1 MKGMGSSIVIS
12 GWGAISCAGI
22 GAEQSIRNM
31 FTPQGGRTPV
41 KASPGIGTTLSDP
54 VFEITEYHET
64 PGVRRSLSLAI
75 TAIHEALE
83 RAGLTERDLETV
95 PTGVCFG
102 TTIASQLNNLPLYK
116 RIRNGEAAGL
126 ENELREYL
134 QSSPAEYIRRT
145 FHLTGPEICVSNA
158 CASGSDV
165 LGIASMWIVSG
176 FCRRVIAVGADDINR
191 VPIAGFHALGV
202 ASPEPCRP
210 FDRDRKGLNLGEGS
224 GALILEEASL
234 VRERGM
240 TPRISLAGYGNA
252 CDAWHI
258 TSPHP
263 EGRGLRT
270 AVESALQSAGITPDR
285 IAFINAHGTSTLAND
300 KCEGTLFPK
309 IFGPDVK
316 YLSTKGWTGHTLGAA
331 GALEAVFTIE
341 MLLRGAVPP
350 SRGFENPDPE
360 IPVPP
365 VSSVLTLDDPEYA
378 LSTSLA
384 FGGSNAAVVIGRISG

>member
-1 MKGMGSSIVIS
+1 MKSAESHIVIT
-12 GWGAISCAGI
+12 GWGAVSGAGPDS
-22 GAEQSIRNM
+22 EQSIRNM
-31 FTPQGGRTPV
+31 FLPDGGRTPM
-41 KASPGIGTTLSDP
+41 KASPEIGTTLSDP
-54 VFEITEYHET
+54 VFEITEYRT
-64 PGVRRSLSLAI
+64 PRGVRRSLALAE
-75 TAIHEALE
+75 TAIREALD
-83 RAGLTERDLETV
+83 RGGLTERDLEKE

-116 RIRNGEAAGL
+116 RIRNGEEAGL
-126 ENELREYL
+126 EQELREYL
-134 QSSPAEYIRRT
+134 QSSPAEYIRRV
-145 FHLTGPEICVSNA
+145 FRLTGPELCVSNA

-165 LGIASMWIVSG
+165 LGIASMWIASG
-176 FCRRVIAVGADDINR
+176 LCRRVIAVGADDINR

-210 FDRDRKGLNLGEGS
+210 FDRGRKGLNLGEGG
-224 GALILEEASL
+224 GALIVEAASL
-234 VRERGM
+234 VRERGL
-240 TPRISLAGYGNA
+240 TPRIRLAGYGNA

-263 EGRGLRT
+263 EGRGLR
-270 AVESALQSAGITPDR
+270 SAIEAALHAAEITPDR

-300 KCEGTLFPK
+300 KCEGTLFAK
-309 IFGPDVK
+309 IFGPGVK

-350 SRGFENPDPE
+350 SRGFRNPDPE

-365 VSSVLTLDDPEYA
+365 VSSVLKLESPEYA

-384 FGGSNAAVVIGRISG
+384 FGGSNAAVVFGRLS